1 MSGIISGVDYNLLF
15 SGSNSSPDAST
26 SILNALY
33 NSAPAS
39 SSTFASSGNPL
50 LDLKLAQQDQ
60 TVDVAREARQPL
72 VEQALKAFT
81 TAVGKATSIQSA
93 LANPSIQ
100 AVLLTASGLAS
111 YIGETALVQKAFMS
125 DLTDP
130 KSLAN
135 QLGNSTLLST
145 VTTYNFATN
154 GLAAL
159 QDPKVLATLTSGY
172 AEVMWRESLD
182 TGTPGLSNAL
192 SFLSQASSIKNF
204 SDILSNPTNFYVITG
219 ALGIPANIVFQSP
232 EAQQSAINSRV
243 NYAKFQDPAYVT
255 SLTDQYLLS
264 TGQSGQS
271 NGLLV

>member
-172 AEVMWRESLD
+172 AEVMWRKSLD